1 MNGAT
6 KCGLNVSNVV
16 TRNLLVTTWNFT
28 TNGYREVID
37 MSNVNTG
44 SLTVD
49 NKKFWATV
57 ESSEHSFEVQI
68 YAETLDEAVEL
79 AEWQYVPAGFE
90 VTRVRPCVAPK

>member
-1 MNGAT
+1 M
-6 KCGLNVSNVV
+6 V
-16 TRNLLVTTWNFT
+16 TRYPLVTTWNFT
-28 TNGYREVID
+28 TNGYREVTD

-44 SLTVD
+44 SLSVS

-57 ESSEHSFEVQI
+57 ESSEHSFEVPI
-68 YAETLDEAVEL
+68 YAETLDEALEL

>member
-1 MNGAT
+1 M
-6 KCGLNVSNVV
+6 
-16 TRNLLVTTWNFT
+16 RNLPVTTWNFT

-37 MSNVNTG
+37 MSTLNTG
-44 SLTVD
+44 SLSVD

-57 ESSEHSFEVQI
+57 ESSEHSFEVPI
-68 YAETLDEAVEL
+68 YAETLDEALEL

>member
-1 MNGAT
+1 
-6 KCGLNVSNVV
+6 
-16 TRNLLVTTWNFT
+16 
-28 TNGYREVID
+28 
-37 MSNVNTG
+37 MSNANTG
-44 SLTVD
+44 SLSVD

-57 ESSEHSFEVQI
+57 ESFEHSFEVPI

>member
-1 MNGAT
+1 M
-6 KCGLNVSNVV
+6 
-16 TRNLLVTTWNFT
+16 TRNPLVTTWNFT
-28 TNGYREVID
+28 TNGYREVTD

-44 SLTVD
+44 SLSVD

-57 ESSEHSFEVQI
+57 ESSEHSFEVPI
-68 YAETLDEAVEL
+68 YAETLDEALEL

>member
-1 MNGAT
+1 M
-6 KCGLNVSNVV
+6 V

-28 TNGYREVID
+28 TNGYREVTD
-37 MSNVNTG
+37 VSTVNTG
-44 SLTVD
+44 SLSVD

-57 ESSEHSFEVQI
+57 ESSEHPFEVPV
-68 YAETLDEAVEL
+68 YAETLDEALEL

>member
-1 MNGAT
+1 
-6 KCGLNVSNVV
+6 
-16 TRNLLVTTWNFT
+16 
-28 TNGYREVID
+28 

-44 SLTVD
+44 SLSVD

-57 ESSEHSFEVQI
+57 ESSEHSFEVPI

-90 VTRVRPCVAPK
+90 VTRVRPCVTPEVIRLTIGRRLPLRNQTKPKGD